1 MQLYPSARV
10 DLKKKSNFAMRKP
23 AKKDKSADST
33 PRTSKLT
40 QAIIASSE
48 DVAPDLKSCFEEL
61 VTNSLK
67 KHKNLG
73 PNDLLV
79 QVERKLPDEIAQDDE
94 HLQSLI
100 EISAAAKSKDK
111 RDPFL
116 TNLQVCIIA
125 KTQI

>member
-1 MQLYPSARV
+1 MLFRS
-10 DLKKKSNFAMRKP
+10 
-23 AKKDKSADST
+23 
-33 PRTSKLT
+33 
-40 QAIIASSE
+40 AIIASSE

-79 QVERKLPDEIAQDDE
+79 QLERKLPDEIAQDVD
-94 HLQSLI
+94 HLHSLI

-111 RDPFL
+111 RNPFL
-116 TNLQVCIIA
+116 TNLCDALRMLKVNFV
-125 KTQI
+125 KHLFLKR